1 MRQITNGDDEDDSP
15 AWSPDGKRI
24 AFVRI
29 HGGVSRIF
37 VMDGDG
43 SRVRQI
49 SEGESIHPVWS
60 PDGERILF
68 NTTSFVG
75 AIKTKEPDQI
85 IGEKIDEKMD
95 LATMR
100 PDGSDLRR
108 LTKGG
113 GYTYASYSPDGRWI
127 VHRRAQGNSSKIF
140 VMRADG
146 AEDRDVSGMST
157 VDGWPS
163 WSHDGKRI
171 VFSRRVG
178 ERFQLFVM
186 DREGGNARQ

>member
-1 MRQITNGDDEDDSP
+1 
-15 AWSPDGKRI
+15 
-24 AFVRI
+24 
-29 HGGVSRIF
+29 
-37 VMDGDG
+37 
-43 SRVRQI
+43 
-49 SEGESIHPVWS
+49 
-60 PDGERILF
+60 
-68 NTTSFVG
+68 
-75 AIKTKEPDQI
+75 
-85 IGEKIDEKMD
+85 
-95 LATMR
+95 MR

-186 DREGGNARQ
+186 DREGGNARQITDAAGEYTNPRWSPDGSKILCSRRLGTVNVVLLPAPP